1 MDEERSLSPETG
13 KKIMVLATVELL
25 IEIAL
30 IVLLLVIPGRAVD
43 LMTAGIIVIP
53 ALLVSPVIV
62 YLVLNDRKE
71 KQPS

>member
-1 MDEERSLSPETG
+1 MDEERGLSPETG
-13 KKIMVLATVELL
+13 KKIMVLATIELL

-30 IVLLLVIPGRAVD
+30 ILLLLVIPGRAVD
-43 LMTAGIIVIP
+43 LMNAGIILIP

>member
-1 MDEERSLSPETG
+1 MDEERGLSPETG
-13 KKIMVLATVELL
+13 KKIMVLATIELL

>member
-1 MDEERSLSPETG
+1 MDEERGLSPETG
-13 KKIMVLATVELL
+13 KKIIVLATIELL
-25 IEIAL
+25 MEIAL

-43 LMTAGIIVIP
+43 LMTAGIILIP

-71 KQPS
+71 KQLS